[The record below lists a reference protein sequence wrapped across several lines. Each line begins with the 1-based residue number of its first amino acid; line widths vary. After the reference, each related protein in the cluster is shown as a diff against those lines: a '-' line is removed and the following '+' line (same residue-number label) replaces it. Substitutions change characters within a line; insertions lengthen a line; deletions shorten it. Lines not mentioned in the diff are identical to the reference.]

1 MSVKDPVNLGMF
13 VVASLALLVT
23 ILGSVAAM
31 ASKVASLETDK
42 SAIKED
48 LNRRVTRIEQTLE
61 RLEDRLFVE
70 LTEIRKE
77 IKHGK

>member
-1 MSVKDPVNLGMF
+1 VSVKDPVNLGMF